1 MILYATAD
9 ELREYISPAT
19 ALPADIDRLLQRASE
34 LIDFKTFGGA
44 SSDPSAA
51 KDATCAQ
58 VEYWLQIDECNDI
71 TGPLGPVKLDNFTME
86 SRFSILAPRAYR
98 ILLTTGLFNPG
109 VAMI

>member
-1 MILYATAD
+1 MYATIND
-9 ELREYISPAT
+9 ITEYLSPT
-19 ALPADIDRLLQRASE
+19 ITPPADIDRILQRASE
-34 LIDFKTFGGA
+34 LIDYRTYGQAK
-44 SSDPSAA
+44 SNPDAA
-51 KDATCAQ
+51 KTATCAQ

-98 ILLTTGLFNPG
+98 ILLTAGLFNPG